1 MERRYCIY
9 CGNRLEPDAR
19 FCSNCGKPVHRSE
32 RPPETDAPT
41 AQLPTAQP
49 PRPQPSQSQPPPPS
63 SPQPPPAQPQP
74 RWAEAQSQTVWP
86 HAAETRVGIS
96 WPAIALSGVFL
107 ILFVVENV
115 QGGMSGA
122 IRAALL
128 VAGVVLVA
136 SAVSY
141 LSLLRRG
148 GVTLREAI
156 FNQSVVVLAAFATFL
171 FLVS

>member
-1 MERRYCIY
+1 MWRR
-9 CGNRLEPDAR
+9 
-19 FCSNCGKPVHRSE
+19 
-32 RPPETDAPT
+32 
-41 AQLPTAQP
+41 
-49 PRPQPSQSQPPPPS
+49 
-63 SPQPPPAQPQP
+63 
-74 RWAEAQSQTVWP
+74 
-86 HAAETRVGIS
+86 AAETRVGIS

-107 ILFVVENV
+107 ILIVVENV

-148 GVTLREAI
+148 GATFRGAV
-156 FNQSVVVLAAFATFL
+156 FNRSVVVLAAFATFL

>member
-49 PRPQPSQSQPPPPS
+49 PPPS

-74 RWAEAQSQTVWP
+74 RWAEARSQTVWR

-96 WPAIALSGVFL
+96 WPAITLSGVFL
-107 ILFVVENV
+107 ILVVVENV

-148 GVTLREAI
+148 GATFRGAV
-156 FNQSVVVLAAFATFL
+156 FNRSVVVLAAFATFL

>member
-1 MERRYCIY
+1 VERRYCIY

-49 PRPQPSQSQPPPPS
+49 PRPQP
-63 SPQPPPAQPQP
+63 PQPQPAQPQP
-74 RWAEAQSQTVWP
+74 RWAEARSQTVWR
-86 HAAETRVGIS
+86 HAVETRAGIS
-96 WPAIALSGVFL
+96 WPAIALLGVFL

-122 IRAALL
+122 IRATLL

-148 GVTLREAI
+148 GATFRGAV
-156 FNQSVVVLAAFATFL
+156 FNRSVVVLAAFATFL